1 MSTREILQEAL
12 SLPVEERV
20 QIADSLL
27 RSLNTPISAID
38 EQWLEV
44 AVRRLQEIRSG
55 KVEPIAGDR
64 VFAEILERFL
74 SMTYLFHPEAK
85 QELMDG
91 IEYYES

>member
-12 SLPVEERV
+12 SPPVEERV

-44 AVRRLQEIRSG
+44 AARRLQEIRSG

-64 VFAEILERFL
+64 VFAEIRERF
-74 SMTYLFHPEAK
+74 SR
-85 QELMDG
+85 
-91 IEYYES
+91 

>member
-1 MSTREILQEAL
+1 MLGAKAASGFFQWMMLRREAMSTREILQKAL

-44 AVRRLQEIRSG
+44 AVGRLQEIHSG

-64 VFAEILERFL
+64 VFAEILERF
-74 SMTYLFHPEAK
+74 SR
-85 QELMDG
+85 
-91 IEYYES
+91 